1 MKLYIKNMVCS
12 RCKMVLEDQ
21 LQQLGLLPAQVKL
34 GEITFEEQLNSQQI
48 ASIQEKIHPLGFEI
62 LDDKRQQTVML
73 IKSTLIDLVQQ
84 EQAYLKNT
92 LSEYLTKK
100 LNQEYPY
107 LSHLFSQ
114 LESTT
119 IEQYFIHLKIEKVKE
134 LLVYDELT
142 LKEIA
147 FQLHYSS
154 VAHLSS
160 QFKKTTGLTPT
171 HFKQL
176 GNQKRAFIENL

>member
-21 LQQLGLLPAQVKL
+21 LNQLGFPPSQVKL
-34 GEITFEEQLNSQQI
+34 GEITFEKPLNSLQI
-48 ASIQEKIHPLGFEI
+48 ASIQEKIQPLGFEI
-62 LDDKRQQTVML
+62 LDDKKQQTVML

-92 LSEYLTKK
+92 LSDYLTDK
-100 LNQEYPY
+100 LQQDYHI
-107 LSHLFSQ
+107 LSQLFSQ

-119 IEQYFIHLKIEKVKE
+119 IEQYFIQLKIEKVKE

-154 VAHLSS
+154 VAHLSA
-160 QFKKTTGLTPT
+160 QFKKITGLTPT

-176 GNQKRAFIENL
+176 GNQKREFIENL